1 MTSYQFKYD
10 LAVAYFPTVSP
21 RSAQRLF
28 RRELQNNRDLW
39 NALQIANYRSSQKR
53 FTPRQ
58 VQLIFQYLGE
68 P

>member
-1 MTSYQFKYD
+1 MTGYLFKFD

-21 RSAQRLF
+21 RTAQRLF
-28 RRELQNNRDLW
+28 RRELQHNRDLW
-39 NALQIANYRSSQKR
+39 QALLNADYSPSQKR
-53 FTPRQ
+53 LTPRQ

>member
-1 MTSYQFKYD
+1 MTSYLFKYD

-21 RSAQRLF
+21 HTALKLF
-28 RRELQNNRDLW
+28 RRELRHNSALW
-39 NALQIANYRSSQKR
+39 QALLSANYRTTQKR

-58 VQLIFQYLGE
+58 VSLIYQYLGE

>member
-1 MTSYQFKYD
+1 MTGYLFKFD

-21 RSAQRLF
+21 RTAQRLF
-28 RRELQNNRDLW
+28 RRELQHNRGLW
-39 NALQIANYRSSQKR
+39 QALHDADYRLTQKR
-53 FTPRQ
+53 LTPRQ